1 MPSTQP
7 CGSAAALVIARR
19 EINATGHYFT
29 HRLCAAFERNMNGI
43 YTRAEP
49 EAFCTEVSCRSDTD
63 RREVQSAGLCF
74 GCGNEILLLVGV
86 VSLMGSASTQAAL
99 IDRGNGLIYDMVLD
113 RGQPGRALPI
123 VVSARSNRIQGGE

>member
-1 MPSTQP
+1 MA
-7 CGSAAALVIARR
+7 GIKRAA
-19 EINATGHYFT
+19 
-29 HRLCAAFERNMNGI
+29 
-43 YTRAEP
+43 
-49 EAFCTEVSCRSDTD
+49 S
-63 RREVQSAGLCF
+63 
-74 GCGNEILLLVGV
+74 LLLVGV